1 MSKITEMLTD
11 AANVLFDDTQND
23 LRALPKTVR
32 LQLLIVLSGVW
43 STAFSLWIF
52 TNVFFVTGWVIT
64 LISHVLVIFAAY
76 YTFKQF
82 HNAKE
87 FRINSQYHTTTRSRQ
102 NLWIAGKKI
111 ELPKNDPGGEHE

>member
-1 MSKITEMLTD
+1 MNKLTQMLTD
-11 AANVLFDDTQND
+11 AANILFDDTQND

-64 LISHVLVIFAAY
+64 L
-76 YTFKQF
+76 
-82 HNAKE
+82 N
-87 FRINSQYHTTTRSRQ
+87 
-102 NLWIAGKKI
+102 IAFTGYFCC
-111 ELPKNDPGGEHE
+111 LLYL